1 MVNGRHRM
9 GGKGTY
15 NAAIAVAGGITNA
28 PDHSEAGYVSHPSH
42 FRRVCNTEEFNGIS
56 WSEVNDLNFGG
67 PRGYGGTT
75 EDGAALGAEHPESN
89 NTEHWNGTNWSE
101 GPAIDTGPN
110 HRDGDGGGCT
120 PTKLYA
126 IGGFFGHLGFSSYN
140 KDAGTF
146 AAEPSVPSGWSPGYA
161 HGGEAD
167 D

>member
-1 MVNGRHRM
+1 M

-28 PDHSEAGYVSHPSH
+28 PDHSEAGWVSHPSY
-42 FRRVCNTEEFNGIS
+42 FRRVCNTEEFNGTT
-56 WSEVNDLNFGG
+56 WSEVNDIIFGG

-101 GPAIDTGPN
+101 GPVLDISPN
-110 HRDGDGGGCT
+110 PAYVRHRDGSGGGCT

-126 IGGFFGHLGFSSYN
+126 IGGSNGTALTCYD

-146 AAEPSVPSGWSPGYA
+146 SQATAIPFPTIGCSNCEI
-161 HGGEAD
+161 
-167 D
+167 